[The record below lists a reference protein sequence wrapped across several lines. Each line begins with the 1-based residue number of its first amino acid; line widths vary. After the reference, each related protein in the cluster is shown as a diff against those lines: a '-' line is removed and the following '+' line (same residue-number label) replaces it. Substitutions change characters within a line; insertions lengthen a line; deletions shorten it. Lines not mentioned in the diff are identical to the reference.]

1 MVLVA
6 IVWGVSSCMAAKVEV
21 IVPLEH
27 VAAADVA
34 NWVSGVAKATAD
46 GADRLGSTLVVP
58 RPAEN
63 SVRIAGEADSVEW
76 VKALV
81 ASLDRR
87 ARQVAFDISFIQTNV
102 PETLLDVPVTTTLEV
117 GGEALEVPTRLIA
130 PGVWVPRVAGS
141 RGRGGPAPTPDFLP
155 LPQQEAVC
163 NSEFNAEVLAG
174 LLAAKKARTLGEPR
188 VVVAENA
195 LGWVGL
201 GVGPGAQHEVNELG
215 IPVRSPQCLSF
226 SVRPTIASDGR
237 ILVQGGFTAADTR
250 GGWGSLGATWM
261 ARPGVPVAVG
271 PLPLASNVE
280 SVVYIVT
287 CRVAES

>member
-1 MVLVA
+1 MARAMVLVA

-174 LLAAKKARTLGEPR
+174 LLAAKKARCVSTIH
-188 VVVAENA
+188 
-195 LGWVGL
+195 GL
-201 GVGPGAQHEVNELG
+201 QSAR
-215 IPVRSPQCLSF
+215 PVREHP
-226 SVRPTIASDGR
+226 VGR
-237 ILVQGGFTAADTR
+237 GPL
-250 GGWGSLGATWM
+250 LL
-261 ARPGVPVAVG
+261 
-271 PLPLASNVE
+271 PLPLLLLPLPPMGGSRPE
-280 SVVYIVT
+280 RMCERS
-287 CRVAES
+287 CRQ